1 MSLTPI
7 PKRAQHSWEIIER
20 IAIVESDE
28 PLQVVP
34 TTVNLKPFPFYFAN
48 DVAHAIDICVARYSV
63 IKRLQQAA
71 DLLPK
76 HLGIVVLDGWRSR
89 EVQQAV
95 QDEVGDIIKAM
106 YPQLNASEHQQL
118 LAQFV
123 APVRAG
129 FISPHLTGGSVDIT
143 LFDRATGEWLDMGS
157 EFDEPTERSHT
168 HFYEAQPEHVACHN
182 RRLLYSVMTQ
192 VGFTNL
198 PTEWWHFDY
207 GNPLWASYNQQNH
220 AIYGAAHWE
229 FAEVASV

>member
-1 MSLTPI
+1 MSLNPI
-7 PKRAQHSWEIIER
+7 PKQVQHSWEMLER

-34 TTVNLKPFPFYFAN
+34 NTENLKQFPIYFAN
-48 DVAHAIDICVARYSV
+48 NVAHAIDICVARRSV
-63 IKRLQQAA
+63 IQKLEQAA
-71 DLLPK
+71 DLLPE

-95 QDEVGDIIKAM
+95 QNEVGDAIRAM
-106 YPQLNASEHQQL
+106 YPQLNASEQQQL
-118 LAQFV
+118 LSQFV
-123 APVRAG
+123 APVRPG

-143 LFDRATGEWLDMGS
+143 LFDRSTGEWLDMGS
-157 EFDEPTERSHT
+157 EFDEPTDRSHT
-168 HFYEAQPEHVACHN
+168 HFYEYQPKHVACHN

-207 GNPLWASYNQQNH
+207 GNPLWASYNQQPY
-220 AIYGAAHWE
+220 AIYGATHWE
-229 FAEVASV
+229 VKYA

>member
-1 MSLTPI
+1 MLLKPI
-7 PKRAQHSWEIIER
+7 PKQDQHSWEMIER
-20 IAIVESDE
+20 IVIVESDE

-34 TTVNLKPFPFYFAN
+34 ITSNLKQFPIYFAN
-48 DVAHAIDICVARYSV
+48 DVAHAINICVARRSV
-63 IKRLQQAA
+63 IERLQQAA
-71 DLLPK
+71 ELLPK

-95 QDEVGDIIKAM
+95 QDEVGDTIWAM
-106 YPQLNASEHQQL
+106 YPQLTVSEHQQL
-118 LAQFV
+118 LSQFV

-143 LFDRATGEWLDMGS
+143 LFNRTTGEWLDMGS

-182 RRLLYSVMTQ
+182 RRLLYSVMIQ

-207 GNPLWASYNQQNH
+207 GNPLWASYNQQPH
-220 AIYGAAHWE
+220 AI
-229 FAEVASV
+229 